1 VTSSLTLNLTPE
13 IQAVLE
19 HLLTLAGR
27 LEDNARIIEHFQDG
41 LFGDLEEFRVTVYEP
56 LRDKRSVKTGQGKN
70 FTLDLHDAGLV
81 FDVIEG
87 IAEGWAGG
95 VPWKV
100 MSLAERSAV
109 DRFLEALR
117 QS

>member
-1 VTSSLTLNLTPE
+1 
-13 IQAVLE
+13 
-19 HLLTLAGR
+19 
-27 LEDNARIIEHFQDG
+27 
-41 LFGDLEEFRVTVYEP
+41 VTVYEP
-56 LRDKRSVKTGQGKN
+56 LGDKRSVKTGQGKN
-70 FTLDLHDAGLV
+70 FALDLQDAGLI

-95 VPWKV
+95 APWKA

-117 QS
+117 QA